1 MEYFS
6 QEDAEYYQ
14 YLYDLQG
21 YLVIENVLTE
31 QQVAELNSLVEDNI
45 PPLPENWEEEE
56 RLYKIYRFGM
66 AGGS

>member
-56 RLYKIYRFGM
+56 RLYKIYRFRM